1 MVLKEK
7 LQKYEP
13 YHQAEI
19 DKYEYRT
26 GEVLQ
31 VKKYCLVIKKILIE
45 QAKFTYSPL
54 GKVFEEERKTI
65 KDQRE
70 KVTEENEKQSVNFDA
85 LIKKYDYDTKKD
97 NLSVLKQKGIF
108 NKLVDERKDK
118 ITALAE
124 KLTWMI

>member
-1 MVLKEK
+1 M
-7 LQKYEP
+7 
-13 YHQAEI
+13 
-19 DKYEYRT
+19 
-26 GEVLQ
+26 
-31 VKKYCLVIKKILIE
+31 KKCCLVIKKILIE